1 MRVKVAV
8 CFAVVIALFG
18 LPVVARMNV
27 SKTQQKP
34 SIDRRVDELLS
45 QMTIEE
51 KVGQLNQLF
60 YFKQFMKPEV
70 VEPGIRE
77 GKSRSSSGSTSF
89 TASVLF
95 SRCRWRWPHP
105 GTRHW
110 LSKLKASRRARQE
123 L

>member
-70 VEPGIRE
+70 VEPGFR
-77 GKSRSSSGSTSF
+77 KLPLR
-89 TASVLF
+89 
-95 SRCRWRWPHP
+95 
-105 GTRHW
+105 TRD
-110 LSKLKASRRARQE
+110 
-123 L
+123 